1 MDEAMEDP
9 QTTQTTQTTRTRGP
23 GQREYGPEPGSRA
36 DPADDL
42 GALREREA
50 AADLVR
56 MAEPGDVLLA
66 ALARARGFLE
76 ARGLAV
82 SGDPGDRRR
91 ALEAVVEE
99 LGGHGGG
106 EDAAAVGNRM
116 AEAFSRWA
124 VRAGE
129 LDGARDLRIME
140 RLDGRLVMP
149 TDDEWPPGLDDL
161 GTHAPLA
168 LWVRGPARLRP
179 VLARSVAIVGARAAD
194 SYGLTV
200 TKTLT
205 WDLAGDEWTIVS
217 GGAYG
222 VDAAAHRTALA
233 ADAPT
238 VAFMAGGADT
248 LYPRGN
254 DRLLTEVLRTG
265 AIVSEAAPG
274 QTAMRHRF
282 LLRNRLIAAAS
293 RTTVVTAAGH
303 RSGALNTA
311 NRAAELLRPV
321 GAVPGSAL
329 SDQSAGCHRLIQEGA
344 AVLVTDA
351 QDVTA
356 LAAPLTEVQ
365 DTSGAV
371 QTALRI
377 TDAMQPQELQM
388 YSALPVRRGVDVPT
402 LAARAGLGVGAAMA
416 ALGMLELAGHARRTD
431 RGWVKGAGSD

>member
-1 MDEAMEDP
+1 MDAPMHDPDATSVGAVEPPCDLEA
-9 QTTQTTQTTRTRGP
+9 R
-23 GQREYGPEPGSRA
+23 
-36 DPADDL
+36 
-42 GALREREA
+42 REREA
-50 AADLVR
+50 AADIVR

-66 ALARARGFLE
+66 ALVRAVGFVE

-82 SGDPGDRRR
+82 SDGGGDRRR
-91 ALEAVVEE
+91 AVEAVVEE
-99 LGGHGGG
+99 LGGRGGG
-106 EDAAAVGNRM
+106 EDASVVGTRM
-116 AEAFSRWA
+116 VEAFARWA
-124 VRAGE
+124 VRVDE

-140 RLDGRLVMP
+140 RLDGRLVIP
-149 TDDEWPPGLDDL
+149 TDREWPLGLDDL

-168 LWVRGPARLRP
+168 LWVRGPSRLNA
-179 VLARSVAIVGARAAD
+179 VLQRSVAIVGARAAD

-200 TKTLT
+200 TKMLT
-205 WDLAGDEWTIVS
+205 WDLAGDGWTIVS

-238 VAFMAGGADT
+238 VAFMAGGADA

-254 DRLLTEVLRTG
+254 DQLLTDVLRTG

-321 GAVPGSAL
+321 GAVPGSVM
-329 SDQSAGCHRLIQEGA
+329 SDQSAGCHRLIREGA
-344 AVLVTDA
+344 AVLVTGA
-351 QDVTA
+351 QDVIA
-356 LAAPLTEVQ
+356 LAAPLTEAW
-365 DTSGAV
+365 DEGADV
-371 QTALRI
+371 QTTLRI
-377 TDAMQPQELQM
+377 TDSMQPHELQM

-416 ALGMLELAGHARRTD
+416 ALGMLELAGYAQRTD
-431 RGWVKGAGSD
+431 LGWVKGTGSA

>member
-1 MDEAMEDP
+1 MDAHMDDAD
-9 QTTQTTQTTRTRGP
+9 QTGMDAQEPPDAQELQSDRGT
-23 GQREYGPEPGSRA
+23 QRERA
-36 DPADDL
+36 
-42 GALREREA
+42 A

-66 ALARARGFLE
+66 ALVRAVGFVD

-82 SGDPGDRRR
+82 SGAGGDRRR
-91 ALEAVVEE
+91 AVEAVVEE
-99 LGGHGGG
+99 LGGRGGG
-106 EDAAAVGNRM
+106 ADAAGLGTRM
-116 AEAFSRWA
+116 EEAFARWA
-124 VRAGE
+124 VRVDE
-129 LDGARDLRIME
+129 LDGARDLRIMA
-140 RLDGRLVMP
+140 RLDGRLVIP
-149 TDDEWPPGLDDL
+149 TDDEWPIGLDDL
-161 GTHAPLA
+161 GTHAPIA
-168 LWVRGPARLRP
+168 LWVRGPARLRT
-179 VLARSVAIVGARAAD
+179 VLQRSVAIVGARAAD

-200 TKTLT
+200 TKMLA
-205 WDLAGDEWTIVS
+205 WDLAGDGWTIVS

-233 ADAPT
+233 ADAST
-238 VAFMAGGADT
+238 VAFMAGGADA

-254 DRLLTEVLRTG
+254 DQLLTDVLRSG

-321 GAVPGSAL
+321 GAVPGSVM
-329 SDQSAGCHRLIQEGA
+329 SDQSAGCHRLIREGS

-351 QDVTA
+351 QDVIE
-356 LAAPLTEVQ
+356 LAAPLTETV
-365 DTSGAV
+365 DEGGDV

-377 TDAMQPQELQM
+377 TDAMQPHELQL

-416 ALGMLELAGHARRTD
+416 ALGMLELAGHARWTD
-431 RGWVKGAGSD
+431 HGWVKCPG

>member
-1 MDEAMEDP
+1 MDDSDVTSTGAS
-9 QTTQTTQTTRTRGP
+9 
-23 GQREYGPEPGSRA
+23 EP
-36 DPADDL
+36 PCDL
-42 GALREREA
+42 GAQRERAA

-66 ALARARGFLE
+66 ALVRAVGFVE
-76 ARGLAV
+76 ARGLAA
-82 SGDPGDRRR
+82 SDDGGDRRR
-91 ALEAVVEE
+91 AVEAVVEE
-99 LGGHGGG
+99 LGGRGGG
-106 EDAAAVGNRM
+106 ADASALGARM
-116 AEAFSRWA
+116 ADAFARWA
-124 VRAGE
+124 VRVDE
-129 LDGARDLRIME
+129 LDGARDLRIMQ
-140 RLDGRLVMP
+140 RLDGRLVIP
-149 TDDEWPPGLDDL
+149 ADGEWPIGLDDL

-168 LWVRGPARLRP
+168 LWVRGPSRLNA
-179 VLARSVAIVGARAAD
+179 VLQRSAAIVGARAAD

-200 TKTLT
+200 TKMLT
-205 WDLAGDEWTIVS
+205 WDLAGDGWTIVS

-254 DRLLTEVLRTG
+254 DQLLTGVLRSG

-311 NRAAELLRPV
+311 YRAAELLRPV
-321 GAVPGSAL
+321 GAVPGSVM
-329 SDQSAGCHRLIQEGA
+329 SDQSAGCHRLIRDGA
-344 AVLVTDA
+344 AVLVADA
-351 QDVTA
+351 QDVVA
-356 LAAPLTEVQ
+356 LAAPLTETR
-365 DTSGAV
+365 DEPADV
-371 QTALRI
+371 QTALRL
-377 TDAMQPQELQM
+377 TDSMHPHELQM

-402 LAARAGLGVGAAMA
+402 LAARAGLGVGTAMA
-416 ALGMLELAGHARRTD
+416 ALGMLEVAGHARRTD
-431 RGWVKGAGSD
+431 TGWVKGAGSAG

>member
-1 MDEAMEDP
+1 MEASMD
-9 QTTQTTQTTRTRGP
+9 GP
-23 GQREYGPEPGSRA
+23 ASTSVGAPEP
-36 DPADDL
+36 PCDL
-42 GALREREA
+42 GARREREA

-66 ALARARGFLE
+66 ALVRAVGFVE

-82 SGDPGDRRR
+82 SDDGGDRRT
-91 ALEAVVEE
+91 AVEAVVEE
-99 LGGHGGG
+99 LGGRGGG
-106 EDAAAVGNRM
+106 EDASAVGTRM
-116 AEAFSRWA
+116 TEAFARWA
-124 VRAGE
+124 VRVAE

-140 RLDGRLVMP
+140 RLDGRLVIP
-149 TDDEWPPGLDDL
+149 ADHEWPLGLDDL

-168 LWVRGPARLRP
+168 LWVRGPSRLNAA
-179 VLARSVAIVGARAAD
+179 LQRSVAIVGARAAD

-200 TKTLT
+200 TKMLT
-205 WDLAGDEWTIVS
+205 WDLAGEGWTIVS

-222 VDAAAHRTALA
+222 IDAAAHRTALA

-254 DRLLTEVLRTG
+254 DQLLTEVVRSG

-321 GAVPGSAL
+321 GAVPGSVM
-329 SDQSAGCHRLIQEGA
+329 SDQSAGCHRLVREGA

-351 QDVTA
+351 QDVLA
-356 LAAPLTEVQ
+356 LAAPLTEAW
-365 DTSGAV
+365 DEEADV

-377 TDAMQPQELQM
+377 TDAMQPHELQV

-402 LAARAGLGVGAAMA
+402 LAARAGLGIGAAMA
-416 ALGMLELAGHARRTD
+416 ALGMLELAGHAQRTD
-431 RGWVKGAGSD
+431 LGWVKGTRSD